1 MSEKRYTIFPIRHPD
16 LWDRYKAAQ
25 KQLWVAEEVDLSQDK
40 WHQLSDKDREVL
52 KMCLGFFSASDIIV
66 NNNIVTTILNN
77 VEQAEAEFYYNL
89 QLFIESVHSE
99 LYALFIE
106 RYIPQSE
113 QLTMFNA
120 ATEIPAVKKKTDW
133 AMKWM
138 NDEDFEKSLVAFACV
153 EGLSFSVL
161 FSLIFYYKET
171 GKLPGLCN
179 GNLLIMKDEQS
190 HYEFGVHYFNNFSKK
205 LPKEIIREIILDCC
219 ETEKQ
224 FAIDVL
230 GSGIPGLTSQ
240 KMIQY
245 VEFVTDG
252 VLKDFGLEKEFNST
266 NPLPYMAK
274 ISLDSR
280 SNFFESRAVNEYTR
294 ASQSENLFEE
304 DF

>member
-1 MSEKRYTIFPIRHPD
+1 MSKRFTIFPIQHPD

-25 KQLWVAEEVDLSQDK
+25 KQLWIAEEVDLSQDK
-40 WHQLSDKDREVL
+40 WHQLTEKEREVL

-66 NNNIVTTILNN
+66 NNNIVNTIIGQ
-77 VEQAEAEFYYNL
+77 VDQAEAEFYYNL

-113 QLTMFNA
+113 QLQMFNA
-120 ATEIPAVKKKTDW
+120 ATEIPTVKKKTDW

-138 NDEDFEKSLVAFACV
+138 NDDNFEESLVAFACV

-161 FSLIFYYKET
+161 FSLIFYFKET
-171 GKLPGLCN
+171 GKLQGLCN

-190 HYEFGVHYFNNFSKK
+190 HYEFGTHYFKNYSKG
-205 LPKEIIREIILDCC
+205 LPKNKIREIILDCC

-230 GSGIPGLTSQ
+230 GQGLPGLTVD

-252 VLKDFGLEKEFNST
+252 VLKDFGLEKEFNSS
-266 NPLPYMAK
+266 NPLAYMAK

-294 ASQSENLFEE
+294 AEQSKDLFED

>member
-1 MSEKRYTIFPIRHPD
+1 MSKRYTIFPIHHPD

-25 KQLWVAEEVDLSQDK
+25 KQLWIAEEVDLSQDK
-40 WHQLSDKDREVL
+40 WHQLSEKEKDVL

-66 NNNIVTTILNN
+66 NNNIVNTILGK
-77 VEQAEAEFYYNL
+77 VDQAEAEFYYNL

-113 QLTMFNA
+113 QLEMFNA
-120 ATEIPAVKKKTDW
+120 ATEIPTVKKKTDW

-138 NDEDFEKSLVAFACV
+138 SNNNFEESLISFACV

-161 FSLIFYYKET
+161 FSLIFYFKET
-171 GKLPGLCN
+171 GKLQGLCN

-190 HYEFGVHYFNNFSKK
+190 HYEFGVHYFKNFTKG
-205 LPKEIIREIILDCC
+205 LPKERVREIILDCC
-219 ETEKQ
+219 EIEKQ

-230 GSGIPGLTSQ
+230 GQGLAGLTID
-240 KMIQY
+240 KMLQY

-252 VLKDFGLEKEFNST
+252 VLKDFGLEREFNTT
-266 NPLPYMAK
+266 NPLSYMSK

-294 ASQSENLFEE
+294 AGQSKELFED

>member
-1 MSEKRYTIFPIRHPD
+1 MSKRFTIFPIHHPD

-25 KQLWVAEEVDLSQDK
+25 KQLWIAEEIDLSQDK
-40 WHQLSDKDREVL
+40 WHQLSEKEKEVL

-66 NNNIVTTILNN
+66 NNNIVNTLLGKVN
-77 VEQAEAEFYYNL
+77 QAEAEFYYNL

-113 QLTMFNA
+113 QLQMFNA
-120 ATEIPAVKKKTDW
+120 ATEIQTVKKKTDW

-138 NDEDFEKSLVAFACV
+138 RDDNFEESLVAFACI

-161 FSLIFYYKET
+161 FSLIFYFKET
-171 GKLPGLCN
+171 GKLQGLCN

-190 HYEFGVHYFNNFSKK
+190 HYEFGTHYFKNYSKG
-205 LPKEIIREIILDCC
+205 LPKEKIREIILDCC
-219 ETEKQ
+219 EVEKQ

-230 GSGIPGLTSQ
+230 GQGLPGLTVD
-240 KMIQY
+240 KMLQY

-252 VLKDFGLEKEFNST
+252 VLKDFELEKEFNSS
-266 NPLPYMAK
+266 NPLSYMSK

-294 ASQSENLFEE
+294 AEQSKDLFED

>member
-1 MSEKRYTIFPIRHPD
+1 MSKRFTIFPLHHPD

-25 KQLWVAEEVDLSQDK
+25 KQLWVAEEIDLSQDK
-40 WHQLSDKDREVL
+40 WYQLTEKEQEVL

-66 NNNIVTTILNN
+66 NNNIVNTIIGK
-77 VEQAEAEFYYNL
+77 VEQSEAEFYYNL

-113 QLTMFNA
+113 QLQMFNA
-120 ATEIPAVKKKTDW
+120 ATEIPTIKKKTDW

-138 NDEDFEKSLVAFACV
+138 KDDNFEESMVAFACV

-161 FSLIFYYKET
+161 FSLIFYFKET

-179 GNLLIMKDEQS
+179 GNLLVMKDEQS
-190 HYEFGVHYFNNFSKK
+190 HYEFGTHYFKNYTNG
-205 LPKEIIREIILDCC
+205 LPKERIREIILDCC

-230 GSGIPGLTSQ
+230 GQGLPGLTVD
-240 KMIQY
+240 KMLQY

-252 VLKDFGLEKEFNST
+252 VLNDFGIEKQFNTT
-266 NPLPYMAK
+266 NTLNYMMK

-294 ASQSENLFEE
+294 VEQSKDLFED

>member
-1 MSEKRYTIFPIRHPD
+1 MSKRFTIFPLHHPD

-25 KQLWVAEEVDLSQDK
+25 KQLWVAEEIDLSQDK
-40 WHQLSDKDREVL
+40 WYQLTEKEQEVL

-66 NNNIVTTILNN
+66 NNNIVNTIIGK
-77 VEQAEAEFYYNL
+77 VEQSEAEFYYNL

-113 QLTMFNA
+113 QLQMFNA
-120 ATEIPAVKKKTDW
+120 ATEIPTIKKKTDW

-138 NDEDFEKSLVAFACV
+138 KDDNFEESMVAFACV

-161 FSLIFYYKET
+161 FSLIFYFKET

-179 GNLLIMKDEQS
+179 GNLLVMKDEQS
-190 HYEFGVHYFNNFSKK
+190 HYEFGTHYFKNYTNG
-205 LPKEIIREIILDCC
+205 LPKERIREIILDCC

-230 GSGIPGLTSQ
+230 GQGLPGLTVD
-240 KMIQY
+240 KMLQY

-252 VLKDFGLEKEFNST
+252 VLNDFGIEKQFNTT
-266 NPLPYMAK
+266 NPLNYMMK

-294 ASQSENLFEE
+294 VEQSKDLFED

>member
-1 MSEKRYTIFPIRHPD
+1 MSKRFTIFPLHHPD

-25 KQLWVAEEVDLSQDK
+25 KQLWVAEEIDLSQDK
-40 WHQLSDKDREVL
+40 WHQLTEKEQEVL

-66 NNNIVTTILNN
+66 NNNIVNTIIGK
-77 VEQAEAEFYYNL
+77 VEQSEAEFYYNL

-113 QLTMFNA
+113 QLQMFNA
-120 ATEIPAVKKKTDW
+120 ATEIPAIKKKTDW

-138 NDEDFEKSLVAFACV
+138 KDDNFEESMVAFACV

-161 FSLIFYYKET
+161 FSLIFYFKET

-179 GNLLIMKDEQS
+179 GNLLVMKDEQS
-190 HYEFGVHYFNNFSKK
+190 HYEFGTHYFKNYTNG
-205 LPKEIIREIILDCC
+205 LPKERIREIILDCC

-230 GSGIPGLTSQ
+230 GQGLPGLTVD
-240 KMIQY
+240 KMLQY

-252 VLKDFGLEKEFNST
+252 VLNDFGIEKQFNTT
-266 NPLPYMAK
+266 NPLNYMMK

-294 ASQSENLFEE
+294 VEQSKDLFED

>member
-1 MSEKRYTIFPIRHPD
+1 MSKRYTIFPIHHPD
-16 LWDRYKAAQ
+16 LWDRYKSAQ

-40 WHQLSDKDREVL
+40 WHQLSDKEKDVL

-66 NNNIVTTILNN
+66 NNNIVHTVLKHID
-77 VEQAEAEFYYNL
+77 QAEAEFYYNL

-113 QLTMFNA
+113 QLQMFNA

-138 NDEDFEKSLVAFACV
+138 SEDNFEESLVAFACV

-161 FSLIFYYKET
+161 FSLIFYFKET

-190 HYEFGVHYFNNFSKK
+190 HYEFGTHYFKNYTKG
-205 LPKEIIREIILDCC
+205 LPKERIRQIILDCC

-224 FAIDVL
+224 FAIDVIGQGL
-230 GSGIPGLTSQ
+230 PGLTVD

-252 VLKDFGLEKEFNST
+252 VLKDFDLEKEFNST
-266 NPLPYMAK
+266 NPLSYMAK

-294 ASQSENLFEE
+294 AQQSSTLFED

>member
-1 MSEKRYTIFPIRHPD
+1 MSKRFTIFPIHHPD
-16 LWDRYKAAQ
+16 LWDRYKSAQ
-25 KQLWVAEEVDLSQDK
+25 KQLWIAEEVDLSQDK
-40 WHQLSDKDREVL
+40 WHQLTDKEKEVL

-66 NNNIVTTILNN
+66 NNNIVTTLLGRID
-77 VEQAEAEFYYNL
+77 QAEAEFYYNL

-113 QLTMFNA
+113 QLQMFNA

-138 NDEDFEKSLVAFACV
+138 NDENFEESLVAFACV

-161 FSLIFYYKET
+161 FSLIFYFKET
-171 GKLPGLCN
+171 GKLQGLCN

-190 HYEFGVHYFNNFSKK
+190 HYEFGTHYFKNYSKG
-205 LPKEIIREIILDCC
+205 LPKERIRQIILDCC

-230 GSGIPGLTSQ
+230 GQGLPGLTVD
-240 KMIQY
+240 KMLQY

-252 VLKDFGLEKEFNST
+252 VLKDFGLEKEFNSS
-266 NPLPYMAK
+266 NPLAYMAK

-294 ASQSENLFEE
+294 AEQSKDLFED